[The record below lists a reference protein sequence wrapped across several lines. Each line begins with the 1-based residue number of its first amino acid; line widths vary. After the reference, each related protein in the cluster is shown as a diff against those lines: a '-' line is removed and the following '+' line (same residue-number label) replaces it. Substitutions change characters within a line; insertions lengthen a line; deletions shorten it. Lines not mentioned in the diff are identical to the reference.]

1 MNANEIFSMIV
12 TLMGGL
18 AFFLYGMNVMSGGL
32 EKMTGGKLEKALNTL
47 TSSTPK
53 GILLGMGIT
62 IAIQSS
68 SALTVMLVG
77 LVNSG
82 VMQFSQTVSVIMGSN
97 IGTTLTAWLLS
108 LAGIDDSGG
117 NIFISL
123 LKPTNF
129 SPILALVGIVMIM
142 TSKRSKRKDLG
153 GILVGFAILMF
164 GMSLMG
170 DAMEPLSESES
181 FASILTM
188 FNNPIIGV
196 LVGTAFTGIIQ
207 SSAAS
212 VAILQS
218 LSMTGNVTFGMAIP
232 IIMGQNIGTC
242 VTSLI
247 SSIGVSKNAKRVA
260 AIHISFNVIGT
271 VTILLAYSIVD
282 AIVSLAFIDQPI
294 DAFGIA
300 VVHSV
305 FNVVTTLMLLP
316 FRKLLIKLAE
326 KIVKGDDKRAAMAPI
341 IDERL
346 LNTPSF
352 AISECNSVTVD
363 MAKYSVKAIRD
374 ALSLFNNYNQK
385 TLDSVYETESIID
398 KYEDHLGTYLVKLSS
413 EDLSNADSCQ
423 ISKLLHAIG
432 DFERIGDH
440 AVNIADA
447 VVEMNDKK
455 ISFSEEANR
464 EISILKFALD
474 EIIDITY
481 RAFSENNLRTAA
493 DVEPLEERIDDLILA
508 IRTNHINRLKHGAC
522 TIELGFILSD
532 LLTNFERVSDHCSNL
547 AATMIEVSGDVG
559 IHEYLGEVKSGRNE
573 LFAEKYEMYKN
584 KYSI

>member
-282 AIVSLAFIDQPI
+282 AIVSLAFMGF
-294 DAFGIA
+294 AGI
-300 VVHSV
+300 S
-305 FNVVTTLMLLP
+305 
-316 FRKLLIKLAE
+316 
-326 KIVKGDDKRAAMAPI
+326 
-341 IDERL
+341 
-346 LNTPSF
+346 
-352 AISECNSVTVD
+352 
-363 MAKYSVKAIRD
+363 Y
-374 ALSLFNNYNQK
+374 
-385 TLDSVYETESIID
+385 
-398 KYEDHLGTYLVKLSS
+398 
-413 EDLSNADSCQ
+413 
-423 ISKLLHAIG
+423 
-432 DFERIGDH
+432 
-440 AVNIADA
+440 
-447 VVEMNDKK
+447 
-455 ISFSEEANR
+455 
-464 EISILKFALD
+464 
-474 EIIDITY
+474 
-481 RAFSENNLRTAA
+481 
-493 DVEPLEERIDDLILA
+493 
-508 IRTNHINRLKHGAC
+508 
-522 TIELGFILSD
+522 
-532 LLTNFERVSDHCSNL
+532 
-547 AATMIEVSGDVG
+547 
-559 IHEYLGEVKSGRNE
+559 
-573 LFAEKYEMYKN
+573 
-584 KYSI
+584 

>member
-1 MNANEIFSMIV
+1 MDIFSMVI
-12 TLMGGL
+12 TLVGGL
-18 AFFLYGMNVMSGGL
+18 AFFLYGMTVMSGGL
-32 EKMTGGKLEKALNTL
+32 EKMTGGKLEKALNKL
-47 TSSTPK
+47 TSNPIN

-108 LAGIDDSGG
+108 LIGLEDGG
-117 NIFISL
+117 NIFIRL

-129 SPILALVGIVMIM
+129 SPILAFIGILMIM
-142 TSKRSKRKDLG
+142 TSKRSARKDMG
-153 GILVGFAILMF
+153 SILVGFAVLMF
-164 GMSLMG
+164 GMTLMS
-170 DAMEPLSESES
+170 DAMEPLSESEN

-188 FNNPIIGV
+188 FNNPILGI
-196 LVGTAFTGIIQ
+196 LVGAVFTGIIQ

-218 LSMTGNVTFGMAIP
+218 ISMTGGITYGMAIP

-260 AIHISFNVIGT
+260 VLHISFNIIGT
-271 VTILLAYSIVD
+271 VVILIIYSIVD
-282 AIVSLAFIDQPI
+282 AIVNLAILDTSI

-300 VVHSV
+300 IVHSI
-305 FNVVTTLMLLP
+305 FNVATTLILLP

-326 KIVKGDDKRAAMAPI
+326 KVVRGDDIKRNVPI

-346 LNTPSF
+346 LKTPSF
-352 AISECNSVTVD
+352 AISECNSTTSD
-363 MAKYSVKAIRD
+363 MAKYAVKGIRSAI
-374 ALSLFNNYNQK
+374 SLMNNF
-385 TLDSVYETESIID
+385 DSKLVNEIYENEAMID
-398 KYEDHLGTYLVKLSS
+398 KYEDQLGTYLVKLSA
-413 EDLSNADSCQ
+413 EDLSVTDSRQ
-423 ISKLLHAIG
+423 ISKLLHTIG

-440 AVNIADA
+440 AVNITDA
-447 VVEMNDKK
+447 VIEMRDKK
-455 ISFSEEANR
+455 ISFSEEA
-464 EISILKFALD
+464 IDDIKILRFAID
-474 EIIDITY
+474 EIVDLTF
-481 RAFSENNLRTAA
+481 RAFTENNLSLAV
-493 DVEPLEERIDDLILA
+493 DIEPLEERIDDLILD
-508 IRTNHINRLKHGAC
+508 IKTRHISRLQAGAC

-532 LLTNFERVSDHCSNL
+532 FLTNFERISDHCSNI
-547 AATMIEVSGDVG
+547 AVAIIEVSGDVG
-559 IHEYLGEVKSGRNE
+559 IHQYLGDVKSGKNE
-573 LFAEKYEMYKN
+573 HFIEKYEMYKN
-584 KYSI
+584 KYSL

>member
-1 MNANEIFSMIV
+1 MDIFSMVI
-12 TLMGGL
+12 TLVGGL
-18 AFFLYGMNVMSGGL
+18 AFFLYGMTVMSGGL
-32 EKMTGGKLEKALNTL
+32 EKMTGGKLEKALNKL
-47 TSSTPK
+47 TSNPIN

-108 LAGIDDSGG
+108 LIGLEDGG
-117 NIFISL
+117 NIFIRL

-129 SPILALVGIVMIM
+129 SPILAFIGILMIM
-142 TSKRSKRKDLG
+142 TSKRSARKDMG
-153 GILVGFAILMF
+153 SILVGFAVLMF
-164 GMSLMG
+164 GMTLMS
-170 DAMEPLSESES
+170 DAMEPLSESEQ

-188 FNNPIIGV
+188 FNNPILGI
-196 LVGTAFTGIIQ
+196 LVGAVFTGIIQ

-218 LSMTGNVTFGMAIP
+218 ISMTGGITYGMAIP

-260 AIHISFNVIGT
+260 VLHISFNIIGT
-271 VTILLAYSIVD
+271 VVILIIYSIVD
-282 AIVSLAFIDQPI
+282 AIVNLAILDTSI

-300 VVHSV
+300 IVHSI
-305 FNVVTTLMLLP
+305 FNVTTTLILLP

-326 KIVKGDDKRAAMAPI
+326 KVVRGDDIKRNVPI

-346 LNTPSF
+346 LKTPSF
-352 AISECNSVTVD
+352 AISECNSTTAD
-363 MAKYSVKAIRD
+363 MAKHAVKGIRSAI
-374 ALSLFNNYNQK
+374 SLMNNF
-385 TLDSVYETESIID
+385 DSKLVKEIYENEEMID
-398 KYEDHLGTYLVKLSS
+398 KYEDQLGTYLVKLSA
-413 EDLSNADSCQ
+413 EDLSVMDSRQ
-423 ISKLLHAIG
+423 IAKLLHTIG

-440 AVNIADA
+440 AVNITDA
-447 VVEMNDKK
+447 VIEMRDKK
-455 ISFSEEANR
+455 ISFSEEA
-464 EISILKFALD
+464 IDDIKILRFAID
-474 EIIDITY
+474 EIVDLTF
-481 RAFSENNLRTAA
+481 RAFTENNLSVAA
-493 DVEPLEERIDDLILA
+493 DIEPLEERIDDLILD
-508 IRTNHINRLKHGAC
+508 IKTRHISRLQAGAC

-532 LLTNFERVSDHCSNL
+532 FLTNFERISDHCSNI
-547 AATMIEVSGDVG
+547 AVAIIEVSGDVG
-559 IHEYLGEVKSGRNE
+559 IHQYLGDVKSGKNE
-573 LFAEKYEMYKN
+573 HFIEKYEMYKN
-584 KYSI
+584 KYSL

>member
-1 MNANEIFSMIV
+1 MDIFYMVV
-12 TLMGGL
+12 TLIGGL
-18 AFFLYGMNVMSGGL
+18 AFFLYGMNVMSSGL
-32 EKMTGGKLEKALNTL
+32 EKMTGGKLEKALNKL
-47 TSSTPK
+47 TSNPVN

-108 LAGIDDSGG
+108 LIGLEDGG
-117 NIFISL
+117 NIFIRL

-129 SPILALVGIVMIM
+129 SPILAFVGILMIM
-142 TSKRSKRKDLG
+142 TSKRSNRKDMG
-153 GILVGFAILMF
+153 AILVGFAVLMF
-164 GMSLMG
+164 GMTLMG
-170 DAMEPLSESES
+170 DAMEPLSESEQ

-188 FNNPIIGV
+188 FNNPILGI
-196 LVGTAFTGIIQ
+196 LVGTVFTGIIQ

-218 LSMTGNVTFGMAIP
+218 LSMTGGITYGMAVP

-260 AIHISFNVIGT
+260 VLHISFNIIGT
-271 VTILLAYSIVD
+271 AVILIIYSIVD
-282 AIVSLAFIDQPI
+282 AIVDLAILDTSI

-300 VVHSV
+300 VVHSI
-305 FNVVTTLMLLP
+305 FNVSTTLMLLP

-326 KIVKGDDKRAAMAPI
+326 KIVKGDDTKRTAPI

-346 LNTPSF
+346 LKTPSF
-352 AISECNSVTVD
+352 AISECNSTTAA
-363 MAKYSVKAIRD
+363 MAKYSVRGIKD
-374 ALSLFNNYNQK
+374 AVSLISGYDPK
-385 TLDSVYETESIID
+385 LVTEIYENEEMID
-398 KYEDHLGTYLVKLSS
+398 KYEDQLGTYLVKLSA
-413 EDLSNADSCQ
+413 EDLSVTDSRQ
-423 ISKLLHAIG
+423 IAKLLHTIG

-440 AVNIADA
+440 AVNITD
-447 VVEMNDKK
+447 VMTEMKDKK
-455 ISFSEEANR
+455 ISFSDEAMDD
-464 EISILKFALD
+464 IKILRFAVD
-474 EIIDITY
+474 EIVDLTY
-481 RAFSENNLRTAA
+481 RAFTANDLATAA
-493 DVEPLEERIDDLILA
+493 DIEPLEERIDDLILE
-508 IRTNHINRLKHGAC
+508 IKTRHISRLQAGAC

-532 LLTNFERVSDHCSNL
+532 LLNNLERVSDHCSNIAVAL
-547 AATMIEVSGDVG
+547 IEVSGDMG
-559 IHEYLGEVKSGRNE
+559 IHQYLGDVKSGKNAH
-573 LFAEKYEMYKN
+573 FIEKYDMYKK
-584 KYSI
+584 KYSL